1 MNIYTIGHSTRKADI
16 FLRLLRLNSIETL
29 VDVRTIPRSRFNPQ
43 FSREILSLFLQENG
57 IRYLHYPDVGGLRKP
72 LKDSLNDGWK
82 NAGFRGYADYML
94 TEKFDHAVTELIDLA
109 STTRLTLMC
118 AEAVY
123 WKCHRMLLS
132 DALLVRD
139 VSVTHILDEK
149 KLEPHALTKFA
160 QVDGKQILYPSG
172 DPYQPPLM

>member
-1 MNIYTIGHSTRKADI
+1 MNIYTIGHSTRKADV
-16 FLRLLRLNSIETL
+16 FLHLLRLNSIETL

-57 IRYLHYPDVGGLRKP
+57 IKYLHFPDLGGLRKP
-72 LKDSLNDGWK
+72 LKDSLNTGWK
-82 NAGFRGYADYML
+82 NSGFRGYADYML
-94 TEKFDHAVTELIDLA
+94 TEKFDQAIKELMDLV
-109 STTRLTLMC
+109 STTGLTVMC

-132 DALLVRD
+132 DALVVRD
-139 VSVTHILDEK
+139 VSVIHILDEK

-160 QVDGKQILYPSG
+160 KVEGTRILYPST
-172 DPYQPPLM
+172 DPYQPPLL